1 MNIVDIQFRKS
12 WLYSSQTSGWARHN
26 IYMLYSADSTGHTA
40 HTQLTIQQNKLAKQL
55 KHNWLLIETDTTG
68 YTVYKQMD
76 KEVKNIWV
84 YSSGYTVHT
93 NLTIEYR
100 DNYITF

>member
-1 MNIVDIQFRKS
+1 MWI
-12 WLYSSQTSGWARHN
+12 YSSEKAGYTVHKPSGWARHN

-68 YTVYKQMD
+68 YTVYKQMN
-76 KEVKNIWV
+76 KQVKNIWL
-84 YSSGYTVHT
+84 YSSGYKVHT
-93 NLTIEYR
+93 NLTIEHR
-100 DNYITF
+100 HNYIPF